1 MICPA
6 GKILKPL
13 PTPDR
18 GAVRYRAQKTDCGAC
33 HLKPRCTTARAR
45 TVHRLINEAALDRVG
60 ARLNAEPSF
69 MAQRAQS
76 VEPAFATLKRWMHG
90 GRFLL
95 RGRARATTEI
105 KLAALAFSLKRL
117 ASIHGTQPLIRAFA

>member
-1 MICPA
+1 
-6 GKILKPL
+6 
-13 PTPDR
+13 
-18 GAVRYRAQKTDCGAC
+18 
-33 HLKPRCTTARAR
+33 
-45 TVHRLINEAALDRVG
+45 
-60 ARLNAEPSF
+60 

-95 RGRARATTEI
+95 RGKAKATTEI

-117 ASIHGTQPLIRAFA
+117 ANTHGAHTLTRAFT